1 MKLLA
6 IDPAA
11 GRRKDASQTGWALFE
26 TEGRQ
31 LLEYGAL
38 SWEQVAKKDTRIR
51 LLNRCDLLVIERQ
64 YQGLNAKVT
73 EMLIEAKC
81 KWTVVAADE
90 GIKTNE
96 VRPTEWQS
104 KIAPAWKRSQKR
116 DQLAVGVRVYVMS
129 RYRLPGD
136 LSQDAIS
143 AIGIGSYV
151 VDMIAMGR
159 LKV

>member
-11 GRRKDASQTGWALFE
+11 GRRKDASQTGWALLE

-81 KWTVVAADE
+81 KWTVVSADE
-90 GIKTNE
+90 GVKVHE

-104 KIAPAWKRSQKR
+104 KIAPGWKRDQKR

-129 RYRLPGD
+129 RYRLPD
-136 LSQDAIS
+136 YPSQDAIS

-159 LKV
+159 LAV